1 MNVAFLDL
9 NETKGTALEKDLAAA
24 YGAKRVRFL
33 RVNIVEE
40 NEVKRAVQ
48 TIVQHFKKNPQVIVN
63 CAGLPDCNIEAV
75 SPDLSQVHPTA
86 PFRKI
91 INVNV
96 WGSINVSKY
105 GALAMAHAEQ
115 EPSGE
120 RGVII
125 NVASIAGSEGT
136 KGQAAY
142 AASKGAIIGATI
154 PMARS
159 LGKHGIRVVTISPGP
174 IFTGIEMSQG
184 TKDMARFA
192 ALGRFGEVGH

>member
-1 MNVAFLDL
+1 MV
-9 NETKGTALEKDLAAA
+9 
-24 YGAKRVRFL
+24 
-33 RVNIVEE
+33 
-40 NEVKRAVQ
+40 
-48 TIVQHFKKNPQVIVN
+48 VN
-63 CAGLPDCNIEAV
+63 CAGIPDCNIEV
-75 SPDLSQVHPTA
+75 ISPDLSEVHPTA

-96 WGSINVSKY
+96 WGSINVAKY
-105 GALAMAHAEQ
+105 GALAMAHAEK

-125 NVASIAGSEGT
+125 NVASVAGTEGT
-136 KGQAAY
+136 KGQVAY

-174 IFTGIEMSQG
+174 IFTGI
-184 TKDMARFA
+184 
-192 ALGRFGEVGH
+192 

>member
-1 MNVAFLDL
+1 
-9 NETKGTALEKDLAAA
+9 
-24 YGAKRVRFL
+24 
-33 RVNIVEE
+33 
-40 NEVKRAVQ
+40 
-48 TIVQHFKKNPQVIVN
+48 
-63 CAGLPDCNIEAV
+63 
-75 SPDLSQVHPTA
+75 
-86 PFRKI
+86 
-91 INVNV
+91 
-96 WGSINVSKY
+96 
-105 GALAMAHAEQ
+105 MAHAEQ

-174 IFTGIEMSQG
+174 IFTGIEMSPA
-184 TKDMARFA
+184 TKEMARFA
-192 ALGRFGEVGH
+192 ALGRFGEVRHWFYLGC